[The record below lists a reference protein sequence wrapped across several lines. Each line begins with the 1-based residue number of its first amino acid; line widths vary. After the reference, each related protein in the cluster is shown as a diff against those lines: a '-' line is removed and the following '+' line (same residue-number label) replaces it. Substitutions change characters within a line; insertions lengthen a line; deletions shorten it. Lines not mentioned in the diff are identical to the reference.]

1 METFSF
7 GTPPG
12 CRETQVFDISEL
24 ENEGDFE
31 LDGVGVMTV
40 TAGGLFE
47 EICVLSPTLVRAR
60 SLPRLLRMTSSV
72 LMLWVSRCSPW
83 TPRTMRLV
91 LSAGCCRGPL
101 GFDGESRAGQNRPRG
116 AGGGDR

>member
-47 EICVLSPTLVRAR
+47 EICAVKPHLGASQVFAKALENDF
-60 SLPRLLRMTSSV
+60 
-72 LMLWVSRCSPW
+72 VS
-83 TPRTMRLV
+83 
-91 LSAGCCRGPL
+91 AYAL
-101 GFDGESRAGQNRPRG
+101 GVQVFAMDATDNDG
-116 AGGGDR
+116 DWC